1 MLIDLLRTRRSI
13 RKFTDRPI
21 EEEKLDLLIEA
32 VLRAPSS
39 KGRVPWEFVVITDK
53 ETIQRLSRA
62 KPHGAAFL
70 DGAPLVVV
78 VCADPER
85 SDVWVEDAAI
95 TALLLHLE
103 ALDLGLGSCWVQVR
117 LRDHDAQ
124 HSSQEYVAEVVGLDP
139 ALVVEAMVAVGYP
152 AELKPGHPAS
162 SLPRDKVSYDRHGRS
177 SPGTT

>member
-21 EEEKLDLLIEA
+21 EQEKLDLLMEA

-39 KGRVPWEFVVITDK
+39 KGHVPWEFIVVTDK
-53 ETIQRLSRA
+53 ETIEKLSRA
-62 KPHGAAFL
+62 KPHGAAFMS
-70 DGAPLVVV
+70 GAPLVVV
-78 VCADPER
+78 VCADPGR
-85 SDVWVEDAAI
+85 SDVWIEDAAI

-124 HSSQEYVAEVVGLDP
+124 HGSEEYVAEVVGLDP
-139 ALVVEAMVAVGYP
+139 AMVVEAMVVVGYP
-152 AELKPGHPAS
+152 AEPKPGHPAS
-162 SLPRDKVSYDRHGRS
+162 SLPRDKISYETHGRR
-177 SPGTT
+177 SPGTS